1 MNWHRLDRDKTVD
14 MINSVKS
21 AAEALLFSPITSEA
35 KCTRLP
41 FYTNHLL
48 YRLTNYASLPTFSM
62 DFIGDGQKF
71 FYLDGSDNPINQIN
85 GMAGL
90 NLTKE
95 TVIPYLNFYFL
106 NVRLEEG
113 EIIVLKDPQEAATID
128 MFDDERRENID
139 LQPDQA
145 KISSDGAGVFV
156 VLTPIF
162 LDGSLVDA
170 EITVDAAGHVN
181 VKSLGMMKLP
191 NWQ

>member
-1 MNWHRLDRDKTVD
+1 MGW
-14 MINSVKS
+14 
-21 AAEALLFSPITSEA
+21 P
-35 KCTRLP
+35 
-41 FYTNHLL
+41 
-48 YRLTNYASLPTFSM
+48 
-62 DFIGDGQKF
+62 
-71 FYLDGSDNPINQIN
+71 
-85 GMAGL
+85 GL

-170 EITVDAAGHVN
+170 EITVDAAGLVT
-181 VKSLGMMKLP
+181 VKSLGIMKLP